1 MNFRQAVF
9 MILGE
14 GQKLSG
20 AEKALVSKEVNT
32 FIEDY
37 VGATGKEPQPLFGD
51 LILIANR
58 LQPLGFEMPRIDRW
72 FEKDMNTLRRYA
84 ERQGV
89 RRMGKEREGG

>member
-1 MNFRQAVF
+1 MNFREAVF
-9 MILGE
+9 MILDE

-20 AEKALVSKEVNT
+20 TEKFLVNEAVKS

-37 VGATGKEPQPLFGD
+37 VGVTGEEPQPLFGT

-72 FEKDMNTLRRYA
+72 FEEDMPTIRKYA
-84 ERQGV
+84 ERQGIK
-89 RRMGKEREGG
+89 RMGKEREGD